1 MSNVLKSL
9 KHILE
14 IIWLFA
20 GIACLG
26 IAIYENTKGSFK
38 TAIPFYLFCAFSL
51 FFIFHD
57 EKKGLLKRTNG
68 LSFEQLYCYWGSI
81 KIIIFEKK

>member
-51 FFIFHD
+51 FFYFSRRK
-57 EKKGLLKRTNG
+57 ERLTQKN
-68 LSFEQLYCYWGSI
+68 
-81 KIIIFEKK
+81 